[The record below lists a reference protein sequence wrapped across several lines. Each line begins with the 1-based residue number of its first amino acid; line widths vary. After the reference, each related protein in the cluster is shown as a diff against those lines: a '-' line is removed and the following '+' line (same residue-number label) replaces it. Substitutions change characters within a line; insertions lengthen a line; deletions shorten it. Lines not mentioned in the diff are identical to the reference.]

1 MEGESLA
8 FFLFLLPEIVFH
20 LWKAVAFT
28 FGKYFPAGERTI
40 SGNCFQIN
48 IFFEGSTMKKSLV
61 LAAVIAAAALAGCGK
76 KEEAPVPAASEAAS
90 EVVAP
95 AASEAASAASN

>member
-1 MEGESLA
+1 
-8 FFLFLLPEIVFH
+8 
-20 LWKAVAFT
+20 
-28 FGKYFPAGERTI
+28 
-40 SGNCFQIN
+40 
-48 IFFEGSTMKKSLV
+48 MKKSLV